1 MITNKQFIALS
12 TFKTS
17 VLAAEE
23 TFLVEFGWGRWFGE
37 TDWESGGEVKDFI
50 AAKGLPAKC
59 SQAMA
64 VKLTQDYLQE
74 KGLS

>member
-1 MITNKQFIALS
+1 MITEKQFKAI
-12 TFKTS
+12 KTLRETIS
-17 VLAAEE
+17 KAEE
-23 TFLVEFGWGRWFGE
+23 DFLVEFGWGRWAGE

-50 AAKGLPAKC
+50 AAKGLKSKC

-64 VKLTQDYLQE
+64 VQLTQDYLQE